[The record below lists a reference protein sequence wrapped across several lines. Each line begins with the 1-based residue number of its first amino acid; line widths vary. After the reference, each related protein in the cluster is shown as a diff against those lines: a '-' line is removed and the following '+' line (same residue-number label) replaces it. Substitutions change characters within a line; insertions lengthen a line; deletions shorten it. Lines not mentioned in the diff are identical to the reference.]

1 VLIDPFRI
9 QEGVCMKTA
18 GKKNDV
24 HSHKRKNGHDEH
36 VPEATEADGQASA
49 ADEASAP
56 AVDAAPAPDDRLL
69 RLQADFDNY
78 RKRMMREKADIYR
91 RANEDIMEEL
101 LPVLDHLE
109 LALAAV
115 AGADQHDSLAKGFKL
130 VGEQLLTVLSKFGL
144 TPIETSSG
152 VPFDPNVHE
161 AILHMPAAE
170 VPENGIVSRT
180 RAGYM
185 LGGQLLRAAQVV
197 VSSGAPEAG
206 ATSGSPGS
214 DPCTTNA

>member
-1 VLIDPFRI
+1 
-9 QEGVCMKTA
+9 MKSA
-18 GKKNDV
+18 DKKNDA
-24 HSHKRKNGHDEH
+24 HSHKKKVGHDEQGPVGDAPETT
-36 VPEATEADGQASA
+36 VPEHQ
-49 ADEASAP
+49 AP
-56 AVDAAPAPDDRLL
+56 AAEEAPATSVDAAPPPDDRLL

-91 RANEDIMEEL
+91 RANEDIMEDL

-115 AGADQHDSLAKGFKL
+115 GGADQHDSLAKGFKL
-130 VGEQLLTVLSKFGL
+130 VGEQLVSVLNKFGL
-144 TPIETSSG
+144 TPIETSG

-161 AILHMPAAE
+161 AILHMPSTE

-197 VSSGAPEAG
+197 VSSGAPESGGAPDTPVPEAG
-206 ATSGSPGS
+206 PSVA
-214 DPCTTNA
+214 

>member
-1 VLIDPFRI
+1 
-9 QEGVCMKTA
+9 MTA
-18 GKKNDV
+18 RKKDDA
-24 HSHKRKNGHDEH
+24 HSHKKNGHDEQAPAE
-36 VPEATEADGQASA
+36 VAPEADAPVGEAPVA
-49 ADEASAP
+49 EASPAP
-56 AVDAAPAPDDRLL
+56 AIDAPLPPEDRLL

-101 LPVLDHLE
+101 LPVLDHLDM
-109 LALAAV
+109 AMAAV
-115 AGADQHDSLAKGFKL
+115 GDSGHYDSIVKGFKL
-130 VGEQLLTVLSKFGL
+130 VGEQLLSVVTKFGL
-144 TPIETSSG
+144 TPIETVG

-161 AILHMPAAE
+161 AILQMPSTG

-197 VSSGAPEAG
+197 VSSGAPEG
-206 ATSGSPGS
+206 
-214 DPCTTNA
+214 DCTDGKDDQSA

>member
-1 VLIDPFRI
+1 
-9 QEGVCMKTA
+9 MKTA
-18 GKKNDV
+18 HKKDHA
-24 HSHKRKNGHDEH
+24 HSHKQKNDHAGQ
-36 VPEATEADGQASA
+36 VPVAEGTA
-49 ADEASAP
+49 
-56 AVDAAPAPDDRLL
+56 DAAHAAEAQPVPAQDAPPPADDRLL

-109 LALAAV
+109 LALTAV
-115 AGADQHDSLAKGFKL
+115 GGVDKHDSIAKGFKL
-130 VGEQLLTVLSKFGL
+130 VGDQLLSVLNKFGL
-144 TPIETSSG
+144 TPIETDG

-161 AILHMPAAE
+161 AVLHMPSTE
-170 VPENGIVSRT
+170 VPENAIVSRT

-197 VSSGAPEAG
+197 VSSGTPADANTDA
-206 ATSGSPGS
+206 ATEQV
-214 DPCTTNA
+214 T

>member
-1 VLIDPFRI
+1 
-9 QEGVCMKTA
+9 MKTT
-18 GKKNDV
+18 GKKNDA
-24 HSHKRKNGHDEH
+24 HSHKNKNEH
-36 VPEATEADGQASA
+36 GEQVPAQDAPATKGPEQQPPA
-49 ADEASAP
+49 ADAEP
-56 AVDAAPAPDDRLL
+56 AAAIEAAPLPDDRLL

-101 LPVLDHLE
+101 LPVLDHME
-109 LALAAV
+109 MALAAV
-115 AGADQHDSLAKGFKL
+115 GGSDQHDSLAKGFKL
-130 VGEQLLTVLSKFGL
+130 AGEQLFSVLNKFGL
-144 TPIETSSG
+144 TPIETDG

-161 AILHMPAAE
+161 AILHMPSTE

-197 VSSGAPEAG
+197 VSSGAPADPG
-206 ATSGSPGS
+206 AADSDGSQS
-214 DPCTTNA
+214 

>member
-1 VLIDPFRI
+1 
-9 QEGVCMKTA
+9 MTA
-18 GKKNDV
+18 RKKDDA
-24 HSHKRKNGHDEH
+24 HPHKKSGHDEQS
-36 VPEATEADGQASA
+36 PA
-49 ADEASAP
+49 EASPESGAP
-56 AVDAAPAPDDRLL
+56 EGEMPVAEESAVPSVDVPPPPDDRLL

-109 LALAAV
+109 LAMAAV
-115 AGADQHDSLAKGFKL
+115 GDSGQYDSIVKGFKL
-130 VGEQLLTVLSKFGL
+130 VGEQLLSVLGKFGL
-144 TPIETSSG
+144 TPVETAG
-152 VPFDPNVHE
+152 IPFDPNVHE
-161 AILHMPAAE
+161 AILHMPAAG

-197 VSSGAPEAG
+197 VSSGAPEG
-206 ATSGSPGS
+206 DGGTDGKDDQSE
-214 DPCTTNA
+214 

>member
-1 VLIDPFRI
+1 
-9 QEGVCMKTA
+9 MTA
-18 GKKNDV
+18 RKKDDA
-24 HSHKRKNGHDEH
+24 HSHKKNGHDEQPPAE
-36 VPEATEADGQASA
+36 VAPEAGAPIGEAPVAELSP
-49 ADEASAP
+49 AP
-56 AVDAAPAPDDRLL
+56 AIDAPPPPEDRLL

-101 LPVLDHLE
+101 LPVLDHLDM
-109 LALAAV
+109 AMAAV
-115 AGADQHDSLAKGFKL
+115 GDSGHYDSIVKGFKL
-130 VGEQLLTVLSKFGL
+130 VGEQLLSVVTKFGL
-144 TPIETSSG
+144 TPIETVG

-161 AILHMPAAE
+161 AILQMPSTG

-197 VSSGAPEAG
+197 VSSGAPEG
-206 ATSGSPGS
+206 
-214 DPCTTNA
+214 DCTDGKDDQSA

>member
-1 VLIDPFRI
+1 
-9 QEGVCMKTA
+9 MTA
-18 GKKNDV
+18 RKKDEA
-24 HSHKRKNGHDEH
+24 HAHKKNGHEEQPPAETA
-36 VPEATEADGQASA
+36 PEAGAPLTEAPVADDAPAS
-49 ADEASAP
+49 
-56 AVDAAPAPDDRLL
+56 AVDAPPPPDDRLL

-101 LPVLDHLE
+101 LPVLDHLD
-109 LALAAV
+109 LAMCAV
-115 AGADQHDSLAKGFKL
+115 GDSGQYDAIVKGFKL
-130 VGEQLLTVLSKFGL
+130 VGEQLLSVVTKFGL
-144 TPIETSSG
+144 TPIETEG

-161 AILHMPAAE
+161 AVLHMPSAA

-197 VSSGAPEAG
+197 VSSGAPEED
-206 ATSGSPGS
+206 SKDDQPV
-214 DPCTTNA
+214 

>member
-1 VLIDPFRI
+1 
-9 QEGVCMKTA
+9 MTA
-18 GKKNDV
+18 RKKDDA
-24 HSHKRKNGHDEH
+24 HSHKKNGHDEQAPAE
-36 VPEATEADGQASA
+36 VAPEADAPIGETPVADVSP
-49 ADEASAP
+49 AP
-56 AVDAAPAPDDRLL
+56 AIDAPLPPEDRLL

-101 LPVLDHLE
+101 LPVLDHLDM
-109 LALAAV
+109 AMAAV
-115 AGADQHDSLAKGFKL
+115 GDSGHYDSIVKGFKL
-130 VGEQLLTVLSKFGL
+130 VGEQLLSVVTKFGL
-144 TPIETSSG
+144 TPIETVG

-161 AILHMPAAE
+161 AILQMPSTG

-197 VSSGAPEAG
+197 VSSGAPEG
-206 ATSGSPGS
+206 
-214 DPCTTNA
+214 DCTDGKDDQSA

>member
-1 VLIDPFRI
+1 
-9 QEGVCMKTA
+9 MKTA
-18 GKKNDV
+18 GKKNDA
-24 HSHKRKNGHDEH
+24 HSHKKKNEHGEQVPVDEA
-36 VPEATEADGQASA
+36 PEANGTEAQPPA
-49 ADEASAP
+49 ADAAP
-56 AVDAAPAPDDRLL
+56 ATAVDAAPPPDDRLL

-91 RANEDIMEEL
+91 RANEDIMEAL

-115 AGADQHDSLAKGFKL
+115 GGTDQHDSLAKGFKL
-130 VGEQLLTVLSKFGL
+130 VGEQLSSVLNKFGL
-144 TPIETSSG
+144 TPIETDG

-161 AILHMPAAE
+161 AILHMPSTE

-197 VSSGAPEAG
+197 VSSGAPED
-206 ATSGSPGS
+206 TSESGSLS
-214 DPCTTNA
+214 